1 MNNTE
6 FVESSEITNIAKQ
19 LQEKYYPFIGY
30 INLDEIFFSE
40 MIGYKSKNAPVYQMS
55 GLTQAW
61 AREILLAEKKNKCYC
76 LAVWQELWEELE
88 QSKKEWIVFK
98 CLFMVSPQG
107 DGKIR
112 PYDVN
117 DFGFIV
123 EYFVKAGF
131 GPYWELKENLPSLL
145 SGNDTLP
152 LVIPMDDEK

>member
-1 MNNTE
+1 
-6 FVESSEITNIAKQ
+6 
-19 LQEKYYPFIGY
+19 
-30 INLDEIFFSE
+30 
-40 MIGYKSKNAPVYQMS
+40 
-55 GLTQAW
+55 
-61 AREILLAEKKNKCYC
+61 
-76 LAVWQELWEELE
+76 
-88 QSKKEWIVFK
+88 
-98 CLFMVSPQG
+98 MVSPQG

-123 EYFVKAGF
+123 EYFVRAGF